1 MEAYEKG
8 IITEDEGNTIW
19 ANMIARRR
27 KLGANSFSDYMKGKD
42 PFYSKENIDYIEKK
56 YKEYKKKKSNL
67 IDEDTVD
74 EP

>member
-1 MEAYEKG
+1 
-8 IITEDEGNTIW
+8 
-19 ANMIARRR
+19 
-27 KLGANSFSDYMKGKD
+27 MKGKD